1 MSEIEGSP
9 GLQSA
14 LRTISTEAEGLR
26 LLAETL
32 SGDMREVFDRAIA
45 LVANLKGRVI
55 VTGVGKSG
63 HIGSKLAA
71 TFASTGT
78 PAFFVHPVE
87 AVHGDLGMIG
97 RDDAVLA
104 ISWSGETTELKGIV
118 SYTRRFSIPLIALT
132 SRPQSALAQAADA
145 ALILPRA
152 PEACPHGLAPT
163 TSTTMQLALGDAIA
177 VSLLERR
184 GFSSSDFRIFHPGGQ
199 LGASLTHVGDI
210 MHRGETLPLV
220 ASGTPMSEAILVM
233 SRKGFGCV
241 AVVEEGRLLG
251 LVTDGDL
258 RRHIAGDLLS
268 RTVDEVMTRGPK
280 TVRRDTLAAKAME
293 MLNAANITTLM
304 VVEDGE
310 PVGIVHLHDLLRIGV
325 A

>member
-1 MSEIEGSP
+1 MSEVEGST

-32 SGDMREVFDRAIA
+32 SGEMREVFDKALSMIA
-45 LVANLKGRVI
+45 GLKGRVI

-104 ISWSGETTELKGIV
+104 ISWSGETAELKGIV
-118 SYTRRFSIPLIALT
+118 AYTRRFAIPLIALT

-145 ALILPRA
+145 PLILPRA

-163 TSTTMQLALGDAIA
+163 TSTTMQLALGDALA
-177 VSLLERR
+177 VALLERR
-184 GFSSSDFRIFHPGGQ
+184 GFSSSDFRVFHPGGQ

-210 MHRGETLPLV
+210 MHKGETLPLV
-220 ASGTPMSEAILVM
+220 PSGTPMSEAILVM

-258 RRHIAGDLLS
+258 RRHIAGDLLA

-280 TVRRDTLAAKAME
+280 TVRRDTLCAKAME
-293 MLNAANITTLM
+293 MLNASNITTLM
-304 VVEDGE
+304 VVEDGQ